1 VTRRHGFAGPVT
13 VTVEGLPAGVQ
24 VNPLTIPANMTQGVL
39 VLTATGNAPLGGGP
53 VRVLGTATIEH
64 NGQKETLQRVA
75 TAVEEIYFPGGGRGR
90 FDVRMQAVA
99 VTQTSDILRVQVQPQ
114 RITLKPGQE
123 VTLSVTV
130 ERSPRYA
137 GKPVTLDVFL
147 RHLGAVYGNPLPPGV
162 TLVEGK
168 SKTLLGTGDQG
179 TITLRAAPD
188 APPCTDVP
196 IAVQAFVPI
205 NFVVKIGYASAPIL
219 LTVEK

>member
-1 VTRRHGFAGPVT
+1 
-13 VTVEGLPAGVQ
+13 
-24 VNPLTIPANMTQGVL
+24 MTQGVL
-39 VLTATGNAPLGGGP
+39 VLTAAGNAPLGGGP

-205 NFVVKIGYASAPIL
+205 NFVVKIGYASAAIL